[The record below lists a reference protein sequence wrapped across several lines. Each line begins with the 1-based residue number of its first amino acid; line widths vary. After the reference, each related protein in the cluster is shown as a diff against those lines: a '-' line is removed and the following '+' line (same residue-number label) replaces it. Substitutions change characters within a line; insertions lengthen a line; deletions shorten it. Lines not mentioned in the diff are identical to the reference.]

1 VMLTAL
7 IIVVIIEI
15 LAGVLACSLAEG

>member
-1 VMLTAL
+1 MLTAL

-15 LAGVLACSLAEG
+15 LAGVLACHVVEG